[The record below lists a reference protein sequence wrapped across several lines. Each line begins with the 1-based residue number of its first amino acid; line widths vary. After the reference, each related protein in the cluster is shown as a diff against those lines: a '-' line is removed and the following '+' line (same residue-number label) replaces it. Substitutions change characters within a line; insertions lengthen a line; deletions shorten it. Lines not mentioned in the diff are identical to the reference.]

1 MKVDPE
7 LATRLLERVESGDL
21 EAQAQLLP
29 MVYEELR
36 LIANGYLRGERQ
48 GHTLQPTALVHEAW
62 MRLIGGSGP
71 PETRDRGH
79 FVALGAK
86 AMRNVLVDHHRA
98 RGALKRNAGGERL
111 ALDQVTAFVE
121 EHGFDLVGLDEALE
135 QLESFDPE
143 LGRLVE
149 LRYFAGL
156 TIEQTA
162 SVLEVSTPTV
172 ERHWRIA
179 RMWLRERLPGL
190 R

>member
-1 MKVDPE
+1 MSVDPE
-7 LATRLLERVESGDL
+7 LATRLLERVEAGDL
-21 EAQAQLLP
+21 AAQKELLP

-36 LIANGYLRGERQ
+36 LIANGYLRGEGH

-62 MRLIGGSGP
+62 IRLIGGSGP
-71 PETRDRGH
+71 PQMRDRGH
-79 FVALGAK
+79 FVALGAR
-86 AMRNVLVDHHRA
+86 AMRNVLVDHYRA
-98 RGALKRNAGGERL
+98 RGALKRDGGERL

-121 EHGFDLVGLDEALE
+121 ENGVDVVGLHEALE
-135 QLESFDPE
+135 KLESFDPE

-149 LRYFAGL
+149 LRFFGGL
-156 TIEQTA
+156 TIEQT
-162 SVLEVSTPTV
+162 SEVLELSTPTV